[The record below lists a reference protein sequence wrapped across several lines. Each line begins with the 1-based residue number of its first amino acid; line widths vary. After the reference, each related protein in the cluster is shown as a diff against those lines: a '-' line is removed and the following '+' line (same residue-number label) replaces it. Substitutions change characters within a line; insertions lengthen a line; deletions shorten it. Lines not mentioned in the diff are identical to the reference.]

1 MINWKVRLKNKN
13 FWMAIIP
20 AVAVLA
26 QAIAAFF
33 GATVDFSD
41 TSTKLLAIVDAA
53 FIVLAILGIV
63 QDPTTEGLRD
73 SERAMG
79 YDTPYKYGK

>member
-1 MINWKVRLKNKN
+1 MINWKVRIKNKN

-26 QAIAAFF
+26 QAIAALF
-33 GATVDFSD
+33 GATVDFSN

-63 QDPTTEGLRD
+63 QDPTTHGIGD
-73 SERAMG
+73 STRALM
-79 YDTPYKYGK
+79 YDKPYKD